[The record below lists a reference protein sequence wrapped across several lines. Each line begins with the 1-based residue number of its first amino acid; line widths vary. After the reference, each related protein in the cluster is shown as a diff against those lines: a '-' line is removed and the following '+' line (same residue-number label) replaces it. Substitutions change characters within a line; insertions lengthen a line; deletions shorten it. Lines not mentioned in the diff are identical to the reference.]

1 MINIILFPFFFDR
14 VIPPFAEYTDI
25 SLPVFRRELFSGAD
39 HFKQRASILFYF
51 MFFCR
56 IDPVGTHPRR
66 NSHRTLRNSG
76 DH

>member
-1 MINIILFPFFFDR
+1 
-14 VIPPFAEYTDI
+14 
-25 SLPVFRRELFSGAD
+25 
-39 HFKQRASILFYF
+39 